1 MNTMRNALL
10 LALVLVLCN
19 LHVAAEQGYSR
30 QEAQK
35 VLKLIDKIERDQTES
50 GEFKKRKVEVSESEF
65 NAYIAHRIETENE
78 QAMKALELKLFEEN
92 RIEGKLYFDL
102 RGQNLPKI
110 LRPEMNF
117 YFSGII
123 ETNNGAVRLN
133 LDELFLEGQ
142 EIQPVL
148 LDLVFMIVAKINK
161 VESSSINDWYLLPYG
176 IKEIKVFKGRAE
188 FYY

>member
-1 MNTMRNALL
+1 MRSSLP

-19 LHVAAEQGYSR
+19 LHVVAQQSYSR
-30 QEAQK
+30 QEAEK
-35 VLKLIDKIERDQTES
+35 VLKLIEKIEGDRAES
-50 GEFKKRKVEVSESEF
+50 GQRGKRKVEVFESEF
-65 NAYIAHRIETENE
+65 NAYVAHRIETERE
-78 QAMKALELKLFEEN
+78 QAMKELELKFFDAN
-92 RIEGKLYFDL
+92 RIEGRLFFNL
-102 RGQNLPKI
+102 RGQDLPKI

-123 ETNNGAVRLN
+123 ETNDGAVRLK

-148 LDLVFMIVAKINK
+148 LDLVFMIVARINK
-161 VESSSINDWYLLPYG
+161 VESSSINDWYVLPSG
-176 IKEIKVFKGRAE
+176 IKEIKVYKGRAE